1 MMAKRPT
8 MPKSDPEATAW
19 FETLLPHDTRVVIR
33 PMCGHRAAFIN
44 GHMFAGTFGPDVF
57 VRLDERSRAELLTV
71 EGTKPFEPMKGQPM
85 MEYVQIPKR
94 WLAEPPTA
102 KSWIARSLE
111 CAKLAAEGPNEEC
124 EGRFASVEHIPVDQG
139 AKNGTLRY
147 QRDILVD
154 TI

>member
-33 PMCGHRAAFIN
+33 PMFGHRAAFIN

-71 EGTKPFEPMKGQPM
+71 EGTKPFEPMKGHPM

-94 WLAEPPTA
+94 WLAEPSDGEVVDRA
-102 KSWIARSLE
+102 IARVGQACRRRSE
-111 CAKLAAEGPNEEC
+111 RRMRGPLRI
-124 EGRFASVEHIPVDQG
+124 GRAYPG
-139 AKNGTLRY
+139 
-147 QRDILVD
+147 
-154 TI
+154 